1 MGGLLDGITVLDL
14 STFGPAP
21 RAAGWLA
28 DYGADV
34 VKVGPPP
41 SGAAPDVPARRHAY
55 SGGRGTRR
63 IRVDLKS
70 AAGRDAFLRVA
81 AGADVLIESFRP
93 GVVDRLGIGYA
104 DVKRVNPRIIYC
116 STTGYGQSGE
126 RSGWAGHD
134 LNYLAV
140 SGYLDGCERD
150 GDGKP
155 PVPGTTIADGAGGG
169 MHAAIAILAAL
180 FARTRTGEGAYL
192 DVSVAEG
199 MLALMALQVDDAL
212 VTGDEQEPG
221 GAPLYGRFACYD
233 TYRAGDGGWLAVAAV
248 ERRFWA
254 NLCTHLD
261 LPGCVDAQYDR
272 ARQQEVRSKVA
283 AKFATKTRDEWV
295 ALLCGADTCVS
306 PVLTASEAAHDPAF
320 AARGAFAKALPAHGD
335 PWLQLASLLAGTER
349 VSGYDVPDDSAS
361 DTEAV
366 LAGSG
371 ISAAEIDQLRAAG
384 AVA

>member
-14 STFGPAP
+14 ATFGPAP

-34 VKVGPPP
+34 IKVGAPL
-41 SGAAPDVPARRHAY
+41 SESAPDVPARRHTY

-70 AAGRDAFLRVA
+70 TAGRDAFLRVA

-93 GVVDRLGIGYA
+93 GVADRLGIGYA
-104 DVKRVNPRIIYC
+104 DVKGVNPRIVYC

-140 SGYLDGCERD
+140 SGYLDGCERA

-169 MHAAIAILAAL
+169 MQAAIAILAAL
-180 FARTRTGEGAYL
+180 FARSRTGEGTYL
-192 DVSVAEG
+192 DVSVTEG

-212 VTGDEQEPG
+212 VTGDDQQPG
-221 GAPLYGRFACYD
+221 GAPLYGRYACYD
-233 TYRAGDGGWLAVAAV
+233 TYRAADGGWLAVAAV
-248 ERRFWA
+248 ERRFWS
-254 NLCTHLD
+254 NLCGRLD
-261 LPGCVDAQYDR
+261 LPGCVDAQYDP
-272 ARQQEVRSKVA
+272 ARQEEVRSMLA
-283 AKFATKTRDEWV
+283 AAFATKTRDEWV
-295 ALLCGADTCVS
+295 AWLCGADTCVS
-306 PVLTASEAAHDPAF
+306 PVLSAREAAHDSAF
-320 AARGAFAKALPAHGD
+320 AARGAFADAVPPHGD
-335 PWLQLASLLAGTER
+335 SWRQLASLLAGTKR
-349 VSGYDVPDDSAS
+349 SSGYDVPDDTGT
-361 DTEAV
+361 DTAAV

-371 ISAAEIDQLRAAG
+371 ISAAEIERLRAVG